1 LPLLPIAWAQL
12 RVKKKKNICTPAHKA
27 ITGIL
32 KKGCLPMCAPGSGRQ
47 SQGKQPSYLEIL
59 SRRDWRC
66 NIY

>member
-1 LPLLPIAWAQL
+1 
-12 RVKKKKNICTPAHKA
+12 VKKKKNICTPAHKA